1 MEDEFN
7 LQVLL
12 DKIKETSENNAKLY
26 MITRSLKEGFSHWSK
41 KRDRFL
47 FKVYQMEIDDA
58 LRSHLYET
66 TTEELNRIVGQGN
79 ELIDYDVISDDTSN
93 ILRYSV
99 NGKSYPLQDVVMNQ
113 LGGIVPKVRKWE
125 DIDGADKELW
135 AYCVGFEDTENHKWI
150 YTFRKSNSSKVATKK
165 KGISTVF
172 DTVSLK
178 LVLFSGLTISLDKQI
193 DCVFYEDTFY
203 VIRKNN
209 FESILGLQE
218 EYKAIANEVAD
229 QMETSGYFSN
239 TDSLKKMIEKKPGI
253 HKKLMKIKKLGA
265 LDNLSEEVI
274 NNMKS
279 TGEKYHSEISF
290 DANGHIV
297 LESEDDIDKT
307 IKLLSDYYK
316 KGEVSGNSYGT
327 YSGIKLSYKQKF
339 INEQ

>member
-47 FKVYQMEIDDA
+47 FKVYQMEIDDV

-125 DIDGADKELW
+125 EIDGADKELW

-239 TDSLKKMIEKKPGI
+239 TESLKKMIEKKPGL

-265 LDNLSEEVI
+265 LDNLSEQVI

-290 DANGHIV
+290 DANGRIV

-327 YSGIKLSYKQKF
+327 YSGIR
-339 INEQ
+339 IANTE